1 MARDDLKLIIE
12 AERKTAATRIDQ
24 IHRLYGEELKARDKA
39 LEEVYKAHDKYRRR
53 RNTADWIWTVVFVAV
68 AGFVVLVL
76 A

>member
-24 IHRLYGEELKARDKA
+24 IHKLYGEELKARDQA
-39 LEEVYKAHDKYRRR
+39 LKEIHAAHEKYRKR
-53 RNTADWIWTVVFVAV
+53 RNVADWIWTVIFVAV